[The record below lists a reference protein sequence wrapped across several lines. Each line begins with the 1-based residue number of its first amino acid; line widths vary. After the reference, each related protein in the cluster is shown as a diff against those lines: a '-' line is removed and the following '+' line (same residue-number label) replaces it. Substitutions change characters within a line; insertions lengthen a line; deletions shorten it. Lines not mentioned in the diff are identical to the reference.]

1 MIDAIK
7 NYYTS
12 KINKIIAHT
21 RILIVEEIIACIVY
35 NAKDV
40 VWWFF
45 RHFFVISV
53 AFSNIA
59 IQRSKLAASNQEA
72 FAFDFRE
79 NFALTNLFIWVC
91 LYV

>member
-40 VWWFF
+40 V
-45 RHFFVISV
+45 
-53 AFSNIA
+53 
-59 IQRSKLAASNQEA
+59 
-72 FAFDFRE
+72 
-79 NFALTNLFIWVC
+79 
-91 LYV
+91 